1 MTVHDLHDALNH
13 LPSDLLTAADT
24 VRTVPKAKV
33 IPWKRIAAMAAV
45 LALVAGTTLVFAR
58 EIYPHMDS
66 AKLESVAEAPAAM
79 APPMENQITMEDAKP
94 EAPADMAIPEAPA
107 EEAGLPEP
115 PSDAGA
121 PEVPCEEAAGSVK
134 GMEEELFV
142 DHSHRFA
149 EAEETVEDPVTG
161 YCGNTQVVIDVAGER
176 HTVSGRDAVAVTDIL
191 INLDYDPD
199 QVCRC
204 MTDITVDTETLTG
217 IRINLTEG
225 FARCERGQA
234 ALTEEQ
240 ARTLREIL
248 DRLP

>member
-1 MTVHDLHDALNH
+1 
-13 LPSDLLTAADT
+13 
-24 VRTVPKAKV
+24 
-33 IPWKRIAAMAAV
+33 
-45 LALVAGTTLVFAR
+45 
-58 EIYPHMDS
+58 
-66 AKLESVAEAPAAM
+66 
-79 APPMENQITMEDAKP
+79 
-94 EAPADMAIPEAPA
+94 
-107 EEAGLPEP
+107 
-115 PSDAGA
+115 
-121 PEVPCEEAAGSVK
+121 
-134 GMEEELFV
+134 MEEELFV

-176 HTVSGRDAVAVTDIL
+176 HTVSGRDAIAVTDIL